1 MTAEKVQKVV
11 KTCQNLLS
19 SHFTTL
25 VELTRVMGLLSST
38 IEAMEPVKIQ
48 LTFLQLQQIV
58 CLRENMNYQ
67 SVVTLNIKSRT
78 ELTWW
83 VDLRFIMTKLFLS
96 WTHIWLFKQMLPWQY
111 GEQPATVLKHHGN
124 GQRRREPCT

>member
-1 MTAEKVQKVV
+1 MILPLTAQKEQKVV

-38 IEAMEPVKIQ
+38 IEAVEPVKIQ

-83 VDLRFIMTKLFLS
+83 VDLRFIMTELFLS
-96 WTHIWLFKQMLPWQY
+96 
-111 GEQPATVLKHHGN
+111 
-124 GQRRREPCT
+124 